1 MSQEIFNY
9 KREVELLKTK
19 LEEVKLE
26 NEKDVSN
33 LRQRQKVR

>member
-1 MSQEIFNY
+1 MKNEIYNY

-26 NEKDVSN
+26 NEKDIEN
-33 LRQRQKVR
+33 LKQR